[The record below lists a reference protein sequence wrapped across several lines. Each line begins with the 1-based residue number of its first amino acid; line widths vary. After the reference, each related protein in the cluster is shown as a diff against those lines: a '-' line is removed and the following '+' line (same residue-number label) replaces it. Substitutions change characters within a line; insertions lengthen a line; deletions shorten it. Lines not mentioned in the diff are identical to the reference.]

1 MTRST
6 KAPLRAELSPEDNVR
21 MRRLAE
27 EVQGRLHEMAL
38 ITSRNLDIPLTPEVR
53 VKFDPHEAA
62 ADADQTIEVVVIA
75 LPDGTF
81 GCYQDPPGVC
91 VYPC

>member
-1 MTRST
+1 MMTDITDQKRVPLDTEDLTRVQRLTEEAKSRLYEVGLIVGRTLGHDVPPGTLIKYEPQQST
-6 KAPLRAELSPEDNVR
+6 E
-21 MRRLAE
+21 
-27 EVQGRLHEMAL
+27 
-38 ITSRNLDIPLTPEVR
+38 
-53 VKFDPHEAA
+53 
-62 ADADQTIEVVVIA
+62 DADQTVEVVIIA